1 MVFTPLLP
9 STCVGTVEPRS
20 VALPFVRLQ
29 KGFSLPYNS
38 IFGGCAENV
47 RPQDRVV
54 PCVSEDGIHFDVS
67 YDKLVMWA
75 PLLLCI
81 AFVPLRMMT
90 RAPRL
95 LADVCNCAAVQSY
108 GQPGMHPGL
117 LLPLHVVQCYAGLRY
132 SSQWTVCQPLMPRR
146 ARRSGHQEWKNV
158 RFLDRVLNCARAGVL
173 GHSLTIT
180 GGECVQLLIHS
191 AMCPTLRPSATIC

>member
-47 RPQDRVV
+47 KPQDRVV

-75 PLLLCI
+75 
-81 AFVPLRMMT
+81 
-90 RAPRL
+90 
-95 LADVCNCAAVQSY
+95 
-108 GQPGMHPGL
+108 
-117 LLPLHVVQCYAGLRY
+117 LLPLVALSTLCD
-132 SSQWTVCQPLMPRR
+132 MM
-146 ARRSGHQEWKNV
+146 ARISALV
-158 RFLDRVLNCARAGVL
+158 R
-173 GHSLTIT
+173 
-180 GGECVQLLIHS
+180 
-191 AMCPTLRPSATIC
+191 

>member
-9 STCVGTVEPRS
+9 STCVGTIEPRS

-47 RPQDRVV
+47 KPQDRVV

-75 PLLLCI
+75 PLP
-81 AFVPLRMMT
+81 FVPAFGPLRCVT
-90 RAPRL
+90 RASA
-95 LADVCNCAAVQSY
+95 LAC
-108 GQPGMHPGL
+108 
-117 LLPLHVVQCYAGLRY
+117 
-132 SSQWTVCQPLMPRR
+132 
-146 ARRSGHQEWKNV
+146 
-158 RFLDRVLNCARAGVL
+158 
-173 GHSLTIT
+173 
-180 GGECVQLLIHS
+180 
-191 AMCPTLRPSATIC
+191 